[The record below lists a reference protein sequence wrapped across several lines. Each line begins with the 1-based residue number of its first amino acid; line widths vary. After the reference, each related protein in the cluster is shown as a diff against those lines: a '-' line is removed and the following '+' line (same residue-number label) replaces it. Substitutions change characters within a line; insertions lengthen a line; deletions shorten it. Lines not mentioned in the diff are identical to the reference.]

1 MGNLFLHPYILAVY
15 GVLLWQVEQWYSS
28 KKSFCEFWKESYRNI
43 GRSMIWVGM
52 IVVFDDEL
60 LDKYNTWAAVDVKLE
75 EHLYYYTIAGFFV
88 DILRSKLFSKL

>member
-1 MGNLFLHPYILAVY
+1 
-15 GVLLWQVEQWYSS
+15 
-28 KKSFCEFWKESYRNI
+28 
-43 GRSMIWVGM
+43 MIWVGM